1 MNILADTHIVV
12 WSLDINSPLSA
23 RHREI
28 LQDTRNRIVTSYV
41 SLMELAIKKTIGKL
55 PDFVP
60 QLKEIASVW
69 LKNGFEILPLSENHI
84 FSYTSVPFFQEH
96 RDPFDR
102 LIIAIAKEED
112 FVIMTD
118 DSKFRLYTPFI
129 QLI

>member
-1 MNILADTHIVV
+1 MNVLADTHIVV

-23 RHREI
+23 RHREF
-28 LQDTRNRIVTSYV
+28 LQDTRNRIVTSHV
-41 SLMELAIKKTIGKL
+41 SLLELAIKKSIGKL

-60 QLKEIASVW
+60 ELEEIASVW
-69 LKNGFEILPLSENHI
+69 LRNGFEILPLSESHI

-102 LIIAIAKEED
+102 LLIAIAKEED
-112 FVIMTD
+112 LVITTD

-129 QLI
+129 ELI